1 MAVVEKI
8 IKVKVCLMEDYAGG
22 KEWVGDSEVLFGA
35 VAEMFGEGDSDT
47 GVFGV

>member
-8 IKVKVCLMEDYAGG
+8 IKVRVCIIEDNVGR